1 MIRKLTLALL
11 LTLPTMAVKSPD
23 DVLNSLTRK
32 LTDIQAKPKSIEN
45 NQLIESIQ
53 FEMKDI
59 VDNGYRGVYKTGNSP
74 LVKTPKQALNRIG
87 REITEGADNKIVN
100 LQKYDTEEQLFK
112 ELEGSASPNNLDGLS
127 DVDAIADAKAI
138 KNLYYNKQAIDLE
151 GYYITAKGGVSKT
164 SDTGVTSYTI
174 STGTLIAIQ
183 NEDLGTGSA
192 FGFSVGKYLT
202 DSFRLE
208 LEATKRTGYE
218 YDALWT
224 TNTII
229 TDEAKIQTEALFVNG
244 FYDFQPFTMS
254 NTAITPYLGG
264 GVGISRNKM
273 GTIVEHNNG
282 LPSGTT
288 VDGNTINQ
296 FAYKLS
302 AGTLVS
308 LTKQLSLDVNY
319 QYVNLGAFKS
329 GTELSYNGAFL
340 GNLQRGINGGDIKTQ
355 ELMVGLQ
362 YKF

>member
-11 LTLPTMAVKSPD
+11 LTLPTMAV
-23 DVLNSLTRK
+23 
-32 LTDIQAKPKSIEN
+32 
-45 NQLIESIQ
+45 
-53 FEMKDI
+53 
-59 VDNGYRGVYKTGNSP
+59 
-74 LVKTPKQALNRIG
+74 
-87 REITEGADNKIVN
+87 
-100 LQKYDTEEQLFK
+100 
-112 ELEGSASPNNLDGLS
+112 
-127 DVDAIADAKAI
+127 
-138 KNLYYNKQAIDLE
+138 AIDLE
-151 GYYITAKGGVSKT
+151 GYYITAKGGASKT
-164 SDTGVTSYTI
+164 FNTGTTSFNA
-174 STGTLIAIQ
+174 STGFLFTLQ

-208 LEATKRTGYE
+208 LEAIKRAGYE
-218 YDALWT
+218 YDVRASDTGL
-224 TNTII
+224 TNI
-229 TDEAKIQTEALFVNG
+229 TEKAKIQTETLFING

-273 GTIVEHNNG
+273 GTSVIYNNG
-282 LPSGTT
+282 LATTLT
-288 VDGNTINQ
+288 VDDNTINQ

-308 LTKQLSLDVNY
+308 LTEQLSLDVNY

-329 GTELSYNGAFL
+329 GTEVLTNGAFF
-340 GNLQRGINGGDIKTQ
+340 GNRLRGINGGDIKSQ